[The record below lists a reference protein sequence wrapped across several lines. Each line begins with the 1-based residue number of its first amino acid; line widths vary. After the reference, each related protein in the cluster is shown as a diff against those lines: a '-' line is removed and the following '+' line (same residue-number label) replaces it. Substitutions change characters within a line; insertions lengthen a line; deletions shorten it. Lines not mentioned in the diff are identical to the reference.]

1 MTTAAPSFTY
11 RAQTDKATKTWH
23 LGAAEKDAVCFCGTR
38 LLVAGD
44 ERKIAARIP
53 ADQRQ
58 YETSDDL
65 SKVSCGAC
73 RRNRAWSQANGIAT
87 APLAP
92 ASAATARKPRART
105 GTASPAGAVSGGTVI
120 EADPETGLPRIKP
133 GVQAKADAIA
143 AAQKARNA
151 EAGK

>member
-1 MTTAAPSFTY
+1 VTTTTPSFTY

-23 LGAAEKDAVCFCGTR
+23 LGAAEKDNVCFCGTR

-53 ADQRQ
+53 ADERQ
-58 YETSDDL
+58 FETSDDL
-65 SKVSCGAC
+65 SRVTCGAC

-92 ASAATARKPRART
+92 ASAATATGQAKPPSTRKRPSAATRA
-105 GTASPAGAVSGGTVI
+105 AAKAAGA
-120 EADPETGLPRIKP
+120 EH
-133 GVQAKADAIA
+133 
-143 AAQKARNA
+143 
-151 EAGK
+151 

>member
-1 MTTAAPSFTY
+1 MTTATATAAPEFTY

-23 LGAAEKDAVCFCGTR
+23 LGAAEKDDVCFCGTR

-58 YETSDDL
+58 YETSGDL
-65 SKVSCGAC
+65 SKVTCGAC
-73 RRNRAWSQANGIAT
+73 RRNRAWSQANGTAA

-92 ASAATARKPRART
+92 APAATARKPRART
-105 GTASPAGAVSGGTVI
+105 GTG
-120 EADPETGLPRIKP
+120 
-133 GVQAKADAIA
+133 
-143 AAQKARNA
+143 
-151 EAGK
+151 